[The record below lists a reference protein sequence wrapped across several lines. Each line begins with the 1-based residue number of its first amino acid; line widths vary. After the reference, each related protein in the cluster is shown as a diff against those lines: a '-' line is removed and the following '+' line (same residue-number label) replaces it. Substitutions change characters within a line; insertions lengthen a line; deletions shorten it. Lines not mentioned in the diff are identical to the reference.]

1 MFKAPATLTPRQLSE
16 AAFAASRQVWLASL
30 GATVI
35 TRDWVQTEA
44 GDMFKTLVKEGTV
57 VESRAIRFVGDRIDS
72 SVTRA
77 NRVWKRTRKTV
88 ESSVKQAANVAVDL
102 AQQVIP
108 KSLPMFEMPEPAKV
122 TKPAAKRV
130 TKAKRMVRARA
141 AKAERTVRATTAK
154 AKRKVKAAARRV

>member
-1 MFKAPATLTPRQLSE
+1 MFNAPATFNPRQLSE
-16 AAFAASRQVWLASL
+16 AAFAASRQVWLAGL

-44 GDMFKTLVKEGTV
+44 GDVFKTLVKEGTV

-88 ESSVKQAANVAVDL
+88 ESSVKQAATVAVDL

-108 KSLPMFEMPEPAKV
+108 KSLPMFETPETAKV
-122 TKPAAKRV
+122 TKPAAKRIM
-130 TKAKRMVRARA
+130 KAKRP
-141 AKAERTVRATTAK
+141 VRATAPK
-154 AKRKVKAAARRV
+154 AKRKVKAAAKRA